1 MTIDVRGQS
10 IHYEEAGAGEVVL
23 LLHGWGTDLTLFRP
37 LMELLARKY
46 RVVAID
52 FPGFGQSPEP
62 TAAATAAAWCVDDY
76 ADCVLAFLQAMDIK
90 ACSMLGHSFGG
101 RVIIKLA
108 ARDLPELKLQKLIL
122 TGAAGIKHPQSVE
135 AQKRAKKYQTGKQLL
150 APFPKLLERYRNKH
164 GSADYRAA
172 SPMMRQVLVKTVNED
187 LSPLLP
193 QVAPPPLLIWGRN
206 DTATPLEDGQRMEAE
221 IPGAGLAVIENAGHY
236 AFLEQQAQFLRIIAS
251 FMQIGD

>member
-10 IHYEEAGAGEVVL
+10 IYYEEAGAGEVVL
-23 LLHGWGTDLTLFRP
+23 LLHGWGTNLTLFRP

-46 RVVAID
+46 RVVALD

-62 TAAATAAAWCVDDY
+62 AAAAGSPWCVDDY
-76 ADCVLAFLQAMDIK
+76 VDCVLEFLKALDIK

-108 ARDLPELKLQKLIL
+108 ARGLPEPKLQKLIL
-122 TGAAGIKHPQSVE
+122 AGAAGIKHPQSE
-135 AQKRAKKYQTGKQLL
+135 AAKKRAKRYQTGKKLL
-150 APFPKLLERYRNKH
+150 APFPQLLEKHRNKH

-172 SPMMRQVLVKTVNED
+172 SSMMRQVLVKTVNED

-193 QVAPPPLLIWGRN
+193 KVAPPPLLIWGRN
-206 DTATPLEDGQRMEAE
+206 DTATPIEDGQRMEAE
-221 IPGAGLAVIENAGHY
+221 IPGAGLAVIEHAGHY
-236 AFLEQQAQFLRIIAS
+236 AFLEQQVQFLRIIAS

>member
-1 MTIDVRGQS
+1 MTIDARGKS
-10 IHYEEAGAGEVVL
+10 IYYEEAGAGEVVV

-46 RVVAID
+46 RVVALD
-52 FPGFGQSPEP
+52 FPGFGQSLEP
-62 TAAATAAAWCVDDY
+62 ATPWCVDDY
-76 ADCVLAFLQAMDIK
+76 ADCVLAFLQAMEIK

-101 RVIIKLA
+101 RVIIKIA
-108 ARDLPELKLQKLIL
+108 SRNLPELKLQKLIL
-122 TGAAGIKHPQSVE
+122 TGAAGIKHPQSE
-135 AQKRAKKYQTGKQLL
+135 AAKKRAKRYQTGKKLL
-150 APFPKLLERYRNKH
+150 APFPKLLEKYRDKH

-172 SPMMRQVLVKTVNED
+172 SSMMRQVLVKTVNED

-193 QVAPPPLLIWGRN
+193 KVAPPPLLIWGRN

-221 IPGAGLAVIENAGHY
+221 IPGAGLAVIEHAGHY
-236 AFLEQQAQFLRIIAS
+236 AFIEQQAQFLRIIAS

>member
-1 MTIDVRGQS
+1 MTIDAQGQS
-10 IHYEEAGAGEVVL
+10 IHYEEMGAGEVVL

-46 RVVAID
+46 RVVALD

-62 TAAATAAAWCVDDY
+62 TTAWCVDDY
-76 ADCVLAFLQAMDIK
+76 ADCVLAFLNALDIT

-101 RVIIKLA
+101 RVMIKIA
-108 ARDLPELKLQKLIL
+108 ARGLPEPKLQKLIL
-122 TGAAGIKHPQSVE
+122 TGAAGIKHQQSEE
-135 AQKRAKKYQTGKQLL
+135 AKKRAKRYQTGKKLL
-150 APFPKLLERYRNKH
+150 APFPKLLEKHRSKH

-193 QVAPPPLLIWGRN
+193 KVAPPPLLIWGRN
-206 DTATPLEDGQRMEAE
+206 DTATPIEDGQRMEAE